1 MANANKN
8 YERKIK
14 NHKAFLD
21 LNEDKKEREGGRV
34 RRGRRRGSSNRGSG
48 RRGDAPSPCV
58 PAAPACLL
66 PAAAAAAACLPAC
79 LPLMLPGTSF
89 FRSSLLFLF
98 LSSSSSS
105 SFWSATS
112 SYSVHFSVARV
123 APDGHGRVI
132 DNIAAPPP
140 PPPPPVIA
148 ATEARP
154 LPGPAMLVPPSG
166 LYALEGLIF
175 VHFPFS

>member
-21 LNEDKKEREGGRV
+21 LNEDKKESEGGRV

-66 PAAAAAAACLPAC
+66 PAAAAACLPAC

-112 SYSVHFSVARV
+112 SCSVHFSVARV